1 MSRINSRMAKEYA
14 IGAKENFGITTVP
27 LTNIYC
33 PANREKSRK
42 SVTNGTI

>member
-1 MSRINSRMAKEYA
+1 MSKINSRMAKEYD
-14 IGAKENFGITTVP
+14 IGAKENFGITTAS

-33 PANREKSRK
+33 PASREKSRR